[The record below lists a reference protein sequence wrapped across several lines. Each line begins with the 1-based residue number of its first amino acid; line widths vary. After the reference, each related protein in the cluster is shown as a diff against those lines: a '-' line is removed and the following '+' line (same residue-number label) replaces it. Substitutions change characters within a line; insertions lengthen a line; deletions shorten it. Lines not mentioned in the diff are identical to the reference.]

1 MLCGYHFA
9 SSRDP
14 NIFCEGS
21 MSTILLPID
30 LQGEFFVVNLHSFM
44 ANIQN
49 FSVVHHKIHTQCHR
63 IDDIG
68 YKTLCE
74 IFLLPIS
81 ISARISPDT
90 PTGCRNQVVSRGLW
104 SPHSYKHQSYY
115 VISGSKIHDYW
126 TSLYRN
132 LSFNTK
138 LLSLHFNIETVI
150 CAFGIWG

>member
-115 VISGSKIHDYW
+115 VPVAPRSTIIGQVC
-126 TSLYRN
+126 
-132 LSFNTK
+132 
-138 LLSLHFNIETVI
+138 TVI
-150 CAFGIWG
+150 CRSTLSCFLCISISRL